1 MMRVSDVLATQRV
14 WVSGPGA
21 ADIWDRAG
29 ALDRLSALLAPA
41 AEVERAVIAEHLER
55 RERLQTTGI
64 GEGVAIPHCA
74 LSSVPRHLAA
84 LLLIPEGIDF
94 QAIDRQPV
102 RIVFGVVGPCDTRIH
117 LRLLTRISRILRN
130 PATRSALCAAD
141 NALEAMQVI
150 REAEGAG

>member
-1 MMRVSDVLATQRV
+1 MMRVCDVLATERV
-14 WVSGPGA
+14 WVAGPGE
-21 ADIWDRAG
+21 ADVRDRAG
-29 ALDRLSALLAPA
+29 ALERLSTLLAPP
-41 AEVERAVIAEHLER
+41 AELDRTVIAEHLER

-64 GEGVAIPHCA
+64 GEGVAVPHCA

-84 LLLIPEGIDF
+84 LLLIPDGIDF

-102 RIVFGVVGPCDTRIH
+102 HIIFGVVGPCDTRVH

-130 PATRSALCAAD
+130 PATR
-141 NALEAMQVI
+141 NALGAAPNAPAAMQVI